1 MNARKVAEGVVPGFS
16 EGPRSSRTVH
26 SAALHAWLPPDA
38 GSLLPAHLSRCS
50 GPLISACSARRKNS
64 SGRVRGAAASLPS
77 CGTRKLPRLLGAAPL
92 LPPTPKWPGCSCCS
106 SEPCTAS
113 VTPRRRQG
121 KPTCSPCC
129 FAALLATTGS
139 TTRAPGRTTSSGG
152 PDSSLCPPIPLAEP
166 AAEGEALA
174 KGVPP
179 LLGLL
184 AVLFAPLASLP
195 TPAPVGS
202 PCASPLSPASS
213 PPSWPPSSAASQSSS
228 ALPVWLTSQ

>member
-121 KPTCSPCC
+121 KPTCSRWQRRGAQLARL
-129 FAALLATTGS
+129 AAQQALEGQT
-139 TTRAPGRTTSSGG
+139 
-152 PDSSLCPPIPLAEP
+152 
-166 AAEGEALA
+166 AA
-174 KGVPP
+174 
-179 LLGLL
+179 
-184 AVLFAPLASLP
+184 
-195 TPAPVGS
+195 
-202 PCASPLSPASS
+202 CARRSPL
-213 PPSWPPSSAASQSSS
+213 PSRQQRARRWQRACRRSWGCLLYCSHRWHHFRR
-228 ALPVWLTSQ
+228 LHR